1 MSHRRGVDSASN
13 RTSGRVSPTAPETK
27 SASSMVWRGL
37 ESLPGFSD
45 ELRKSEVDL
54 KAGRGVRFDEVRR
67 SR

>member
-1 MSHRRGVDSASN
+1 MSHRPSADSADN
-13 RTSGRVSPTAPETK
+13 RISGRVSPTAPESK

-37 ESLPGFSD
+37 ESLPGFSK
-45 ELRKSEVDL
+45 ELRQAEADL

>member
-1 MSHRRGVDSASN
+1 MSQRQGADSASN
-13 RTSGRVSPTAPETK
+13 RTSGRISPTAPESK

-37 ESLPGFSD
+37 ESLPGFSE
-45 ELRKSEVDL
+45 ELRQAEADL

>member
-1 MSHRRGVDSASN
+1 MSHRPSADSASS

-45 ELRKSEVDL
+45 ELRQAEADL
-54 KAGRGVRFDEVRR
+54 NAGRGVRFAEVRR